1 MRLLKLTFALL
12 VLLTIYS
19 CATAV
24 PLDRH
29 FYSRKK
35 VGVIIQVDSIR
46 MTKEGGQGLL
56 DIAITPG
63 NRFYSTLKAI
73 EPQMEIEKRLKDEMT
88 KNGPISAIPF
98 CHISVS
104 SIAKDAAKDR
114 VSKYEFGR
122 TSHKLRNE
130 KNAPQEW
137 IKEDLKRF
145 EGTFYEKDKEAS
157 YPVVGKLPNGKKYY
171 AEPLFVNNQCMAC
184 HGDKITTELKDKI
197 TVFYP
202 NDKATGFKLNE
213 FRGLI
218 WVKEK

>member
-1 MRLLKLTFALL
+1 MKIKLASLILIAFLTGSVCYSATFEKEAADLVKDLKLNLL
-12 VLLTIYS
+12 I
-19 CATAV
+19 
-24 PLDRH
+24 
-29 FYSRKK
+29 
-35 VGVIIQVDSIR
+35 
-46 MTKEGGQGLL
+46 
-56 DIAITPG
+56 
-63 NRFYSTLKAI
+63 N
-73 EPQMEIEKRLKDEMT
+73 LKDEMT

-184 HGDKITTELKDKI
+184 HGEKITSELKDKI